1 MSTKFSLPSLLPV
14 PRVAGLEKG
23 AHLPHARKIFALRDI
38 HLQDVKAVGFDM
50 DYTLSHYRSPEIDE
64 LAFRKSSQLLVQE
77 RGYAEQLLQVSYD
90 PAFAIR
96 GLVLDGTRGNLLKLN
111 SDRMVVRAC
120 HGREP
125 LDQAAIDQAYGHR
138 RLSASAK
145 GFRSIDTLFEI
156 PESFLYAV
164 LVEGREQG
172 WIPDKDYETLFQDVR
187 WAIDSAHRNGEMK
200 AEILANREF
209 YILRDPELPAALD
222 RWKRSGKKLFVVSNS
237 EWHFTQGVLSF
248 LLDGQDPARPNWQDY
263 FDLVVTS
270 SRKPIFFTE
279 PQPASPTEGHPKA
292 FTGGNADWLERQLQ
306 AFGEEILYVGDH
318 IYGDIL
324 RSKKSVSWQTLL
336 LIPELGATLQ
346 RLEDLAEDLQLF
358 LSSEIQ
364 RRLNEER
371 FSLLE
376 DKQTRN
382 REHRRLLASRLSP
395 DALLALNHEAIQIKA
410 DLHESQQLLMNQENL
425 VAGLDSQLKVAFNL
439 RWGSIFREGYQ
450 QTRFADQIQQYA
462 SAYTGRISNLYFVDP
477 TVAIYAPVPTLPHE
491 RNL

>member
-1 MSTKFSLPSLLPV
+1 MPMKNIFPSLLPV
-14 PRVAGLEKG
+14 PRIGAEQE
-23 AHLPHARKIFALRDI
+23 AHLPHARRVFALRNI
-38 HLQDVKAVGFDM
+38 HFQDVKAVGFDM

-77 RGYAEQLLQVSYD
+77 RGFDARLLEVPYD

-96 GLVLDGTRGNLLKLN
+96 GLVLDGFRGNLLKLN

-120 HGREP
+120 HGRET
-125 LDQAAIDQAYGHR
+125 LDQNAIDAAYGHR
-138 RLSASAK
+138 RLTASAK

-156 PESFLYAV
+156 PESFLFAV

-172 WIPDKDYETLFQDVR
+172 WIEAKEYEELFQDVR
-187 WAIDSAHRNGEMK
+187 WAIDTAHRNGEMK

-222 RWKRSGKKLFVVSNS
+222 RWKRAGKKLFVVSNS
-237 EWHFTQGVLSF
+237 EWHFTEGVLSF
-248 LLDGQDPARPNWQDY
+248 LLDGQDPARPKWEDY

-270 SRKPIFFTE
+270 SRKPVFFQE
-279 PQPASPTEGHPKA
+279 PQTALPTEGHPKA
-292 FTGGNADWLERQLQ
+292 FTGANAGWLEDQLQ
-306 AFGEEILYVGDH
+306 AYGEEVLYVGDH

-336 LIPELGATLQ
+336 LIPELGTTLQ
-346 RLEDLAEDLQLF
+346 RLEDLAEDLHLF
-358 LSSEIQ
+358 LGSEIQ
-364 RRLNEER
+364 RRLNEVR
-371 FSLLE
+371 HSLLE
-376 DKQTRN
+376 DKHQRN

-395 DALLALNHEAIQIKA
+395 EALLALDHEA
-410 DLHESQQLLMNQENL
+410 H
-425 VAGLDSQLKVAFNL
+425 QLKIDLDINQKLLITQESRVAELDAQLEAAFNL

-462 SAYTGRISNLYFVDP
+462 SAYTGRISNLYFLDP
-477 TVAIYAPVPTLPHE
+477 TIAIYAPVPTLPHE